1 MKYFGVSDR
10 GLVRNINQDSYSIIT
25 SEDGDV
31 FAMVCDGIG
40 GAKAGDIASRMVV
53 DYFSKHFSEHTG
65 FMDLDDAMSWL
76 RLNITKINMQIYNLA
91 AANENFKGMGTT
103 LTGILFTR
111 VGRLIV
117 NIGDSR
123 VYGLSYEDE
132 FKQLTE
138 DHSLVND
145 MLKHNEITLEEAK
158 NHPKRNVLTNA
169 IGVWS
174 SVKIDITPYQ
184 LPIKSFLICSDGL
197 HGYVDKNKIAQTLVD
212 DDVAASMKIRK
223 LLNLALKAGGYDNIT
238 IILIELEKGDN

>member
-1 MKYFGVSDR
+1 MKYFGVSDK
-10 GLVRNINQDSYSIIT
+10 GLVRNINQDSYCIIT

-53 DYFSKHFSEHTG
+53 DYFSKHFSVHTG
-65 FMDLDDAMSWL
+65 FMDLDDASSWL
-76 RLNITKINMQIYNLA
+76 RVNIARINQQIYHLA
-91 AANENFKGMGTT
+91 QANENYKGMGTT

-123 VYGLSYEDE
+123 VYGLNYENE

-145 MLKHNEITLEEAK
+145 MLKHQEITL
-158 NHPKRNVLTNA
+158 
-169 IGVWS
+169 
-174 SVKIDITPYQ
+174 
-184 LPIKSFLICSDGL
+184 
-197 HGYVDKNKIAQTLVD
+197 
-212 DDVAASMKIRK
+212 
-223 LLNLALKAGGYDNIT
+223 
-238 IILIELEKGDN
+238 